1 MAQVYLPKGLYEELK
16 RRFPKLKAAPGVSVW
31 ARQAEEVRDFPR
43 RIVAMGDK
51 RELKLETRPQLCL
64 VSLRAFP
71 GDPRFTSVL
80 PQPVGLLVSRFLC
93 ARDVL
98 AALLADGTLR
108 AELPEDWGKGLD
120 STSSLRLFFSEA
132 PAAASAGAAA
142 SSSSSSSSFLPA
154 AALTEELLVGDKTLD
169 TVGGENFVTFLG
181 IEIQGTDGNW
191 PRGNTCEAA
200 LASRAAF
207 MPDAEW
213 REGLAPGSRLDAL
226 DAGGAWREA
235 KILPP
240 IAPSPMPLSR

>member
-120 STSSLRLFFSEA
+120 STSSLRLFFSEGLFGT
-132 PAAASAGAAA
+132 GALSCSCCLFGTRAFC
-142 SSSSSSSSFLPA
+142 SSSCCLF
-154 AALTEELLVGDKTLD
+154 
-169 TVGGENFVTFLG
+169 
-181 IEIQGTDGNW
+181 GTGAFSCRSRCLRHW
-191 PRGNTCEAA
+191 SWRRCSACSGSTRC
-200 LASRAAF
+200 ASCC
-207 MPDAEW
+207 
-213 REGLAPGSRLDAL
+213 G
-226 DAGGAWREA
+226 
-235 KILPP
+235 
-240 IAPSPMPLSR
+240 